1 MKRKSPRSTLDPE
14 FGNAGFAALP
24 ADMTQAVSISLL
36 PDSRL
41 LIAGATN
48 EDGRFAVTCLL
59 DNGQLDPTFGRMGVI
74 RDQLEPYQTAV
85 AVAAFAVEAYKTLVV
100 YNSGAADTPG
110 IIPVVAR
117 YQQKD
122 GLLDQGFA
130 SAGIR
135 RLYFP
140 DDAPVQSS
148 LAPSSLAP
156 SPSAGPSGRSALTP
170 SGKLVTSWWYTSH
183 GRTVTFRLDE
193 HGQLDPTFNKVGYV
207 VLSTLLRNGSVSA
220 TLMLASGKVLVAGS
234 FVDGSRRSRP
244 FLVRY
249 TDDGQLDVGFGQNG
263 IVTLDQHVGA
273 SLNQW
278 IETPDGAL
286 AGFGRTAT
294 DTSLVVMLHG
304 DGRPDTSFQN
314 NPVMDVWQWLNGT
327 TDGGKLIA
335 VGHTANPQDTVVA
348 RYLQNG
354 ALDPD
359 FANGNGWVR
368 DDLSDHAEDDMPLDA
383 KVTEGRT
390 LIAGTRTVC
399 GTYQAF
405 VARKV
410 MPEPKN
416 NRCSGL
422 L

>member
-41 LIAGATN
+41 LIAGASN
-48 EDGRFAVTCLL
+48 EEGRFAVTRLL
-59 DNGQLDPTFGRMGVI
+59 DNGQVDPTFGRRGVI

-85 AVAAFAVEAYKTLVV
+85 AVAAFAVEADKTLVV
-100 YNSGAADTPG
+100 YTSGTADAAG

-117 YQQKD
+117 YQHKD
-122 GLLDQGFA
+122 GLLDSGFA
-130 SAGIR
+130 SGGIR

-140 DDAPVQSS
+140 DDAPT
-148 LAPSSLAP
+148 PSALAP
-156 SPSAGPSGRSALTP
+156 SPSAGSSGRSALTP

-193 HGQLDPTFNKVGYV
+193 HGQLDPSFNEVGYV
-207 VLSTLLRNGSVSA
+207 VLSPLLRNGAVSA
-220 TLMLASGKVLVAGS
+220 TLMLASGKILVAGS
-234 FVDGSRRSRP
+234 FLDASRVDRP

-249 TDDGQLDVGFGQNG
+249 TDDGQLDTEFGQNG
-263 IVTLDQHVGA
+263 IVTLDQHIGA
-273 SLNQW
+273 RFNQW

-286 AGFGRTAT
+286 AGFGKTAK
-294 DTSLVVMLHG
+294 DTSLVVTLHS

-314 NPVMDVWQWLNGT
+314 NPVRDVWQWLSGT
-327 TDGGKLIA
+327 ADGEKLIA
-335 VGHTANPQDTVVA
+335 VGHTANPHDTVVA

-368 DDLSDHAEDDMPLDA
+368 DDLSEHAEDDMPFDA
-383 KVTEGRT
+383 KVAEGRT
-390 LIAGTRTVC
+390 LIAGTRTVS

-405 VARKV
+405 VARRV
-410 MPEPKN
+410 MPEPKS
-416 NRCSGL
+416 NRRSGL